1 MMRILIFSVLPRPLL
16 DRLGEHLALAGH
28 DVINL
33 AGKRSRGRPS
43 PGVRRIIMNFDEGG
57 RASDP
62 QEAWKQAL
70 KNGLFGLK
78 ALKNLAS
85 SWQPDIILCRS
96 GQGAAFFVRQAF
108 PEAFLISFAAEPHEA
123 GIAIELD
130 ARLFLESNLR
140 FAPDARAIAKFPKLL
155 QSAVQLEP
163 VCIDADFFRAE
174 QDGAF
179 SCWKLDAGLGNAIGI
194 ILTGLAEDAF
204 RAWQQTILALLAKN
218 RKTTLIALTDKGG
231 ASARFIRELEAL
243 ARGSSK
249 RIFATD
255 YLDKDAWRNLCASAP
270 IIFTAASQKK
280 HALECL
286 ASGGAAW
293 AAGASELADVPGI
306 RLVQPQKPLP
316 AQLAAIRLEKPDPEV
331 IAAIRRQ
338 YACAAVIPDFA
349 ARLLAEY
356 EQTTGQT

>member
-1 MMRILIFSVLPRPLL
+1 MRILIFSVLPRPLL

-33 AGKRSRGRPS
+33 AGKRSRGRPA

-57 RASDP
+57 RPSDP
-62 QEAWKQAL
+62 QEAWRQAL
-70 KNGLFGLK
+70 KNGAFGLK

-108 PEAFLISFAAEPHEA
+108 PEAFLVSFASEPHEA
-123 GIAIELD
+123 GIAVELD
-130 ARLFLESNLR
+130 ARLFLASSLR
-140 FAPDARAIAKFPKLL
+140 FAPDARTIAKFPQLL
-155 QSAVQLEP
+155 QTAIQLEP
-163 VCIDADFFRAE
+163 VCIDADFFLRE
-174 QDGAF
+174 KDGAF

-194 ILTGLAEDAF
+194 VLTGLAADGL
-204 RAWQQTILALLAKN
+204 RAWQRTILALLARNK
-218 RKTTLIALTDKGG
+218 KTALVALTDKGG
-231 ASARFIRELEAL
+231 SAGLIRELEAL
-243 ARGSSK
+243 ASGASK

-255 YLDKDAWRNLCASAP
+255 YLEKDAWRNLCASAP
-270 IIFTAASQKK
+270 IIFTAQSQKK

-286 ASGGAAW
+286 ASGGSAW
-293 AAGASELADVPGI
+293 AGSDADLADLPGI
-306 RLVQPQKPLP
+306 RLFAPQKSLP
-316 AQLAAIRLEKPDPEV
+316 AQLAAIKLAEPDPEI

-356 EQTTGQT
+356 ELARANTQA